1 MTLPE
6 AFQERMQ
13 AMLGEEYEE
22 FLASY
27 NLPRQY
33 GLRVNTRKISPE
45 DFARLAPFPL
55 ERIPWVPN
63 GFFYGEGVFP
73 ARHPYYAAG
82 LYYLQEP
89 SAMVPAS
96 RLPVEAG
103 DRVLDLCA
111 APGGKA
117 TELAVRAGDQGLL
130 VANDISASRAKALL
144 HNLELFGASHILV
157 TNEVPARLAA
167 AWPEYF
173 DKILVDAPCSGE
185 GMFRKDP
192 DVIRSWSPDR
202 VEYFAKQQRSI
213 LKSAVALLRPG
224 GMLLY
229 STCTFSPQ
237 EDEGSISWLLEEY
250 PDMELV
256 PLERPEGFS
265 QGRPEWG
272 NGDPALEGC
281 LRIWPHKMK
290 GEGHFA
296 ALLQKAE
303 DRTVRNGTAEEAK
316 EEGQLGRPEEK
327 ERKAGKFGRPGEKE
341 RKAGKLGS
349 AGKNRRKAGKSGRPG
364 EGEGGLTAEERDLLE
379 NFLREGGAHL
389 DLERVES
396 RGGKAYLMPRLPQVS
411 GGLHF
416 LRCGLL
422 LGEFK
427 KGRFEPAEAYA
438 MHLAPS
444 SYRETL
450 HLDPESQEVEE
461 YLRGNPVRTIP
472 AGEKIPNGW
481 KLVCA
486 GQFPLGWGKM
496 SNGVLKN
503 KYLTSWRK
511 K

>member
-13 AMLGEEYEE
+13 AMLGEEYED

-27 NLPRQY
+27 DLPRQY
-33 GLRVNTRKISPE
+33 GLRVNSRKIRPE

-55 ERIPWVPN
+55 EEIPWVPN

-89 SAMVPAS
+89 SAMIPAS
-96 RLPVEAG
+96 RLPVEEG

-117 TELAVRAGDQGLL
+117 TELAARLGDQGLL

-192 DVIRSWSPDR
+192 DVISSWSPER
-202 VEYFAKQQRSI
+202 VDYFARQQRSI
-213 LKSAVALLRPG
+213 LKSAVAMLRPG

-256 PLERPEGFS
+256 PLEKQEGFS
-265 QGRPEWG
+265 SGCPQWG
-272 NGDPALEGC
+272 NGDPALAGC
-281 LRIWPHKMK
+281 LRLWPHRMK
-290 GEGHFA
+290 GEGHFV
-296 ALLQKAE
+296 ALLRKTGDPAVR
-303 DRTVRNGTAEEAK
+303 DRSVGETKT
-316 EEGQLGRPEEK
+316 EGQSDRFGEK
-327 ERKAGKFGRPGEKE
+327 ARKGKQSGGPGERG
-341 RKAGKLGS
+341 RKGKQ
-349 AGKNRRKAGKSGRPG
+349 SGRT
-364 EGEGGLTAEERDLLE
+364 GEGGGRLPPQERQLLE
-379 NFLREGGAHL
+379 TFLQEGGACL
-389 DLERVES
+389 NIEEIES
-396 RGGKAYLMPRLPQVS
+396 RGGKAYLMPPLLPPT

-416 LRCGLL
+416 LRSGLL

-438 MHLAPS
+438 MHLSPS

-450 HLDPESQEVEE
+450 HLEPESQALED
-461 YLRGNPVRTIP
+461 YLRGNPVRNLP
-472 AGEKIPNGW
+472 GGEEISNGW
-481 KLVCA
+481 KLVCV

-503 KYLTSWRK
+503 KYLSSWRK